1 MQNQTIQ
8 VCPDA
13 FKQMIFD
20 LVIDSQK
27 LMMPEVKNALIS
39 MISYYSIGP
48 IWIDMSNEKPSRL
61 TEWYWIKTKKKRK
74 YDIVMPAK
82 RVSGGFLYG
91 LLPNQPENGRMNR
104 VYMIPDLAIEQY
116 SPIFLPK

>member
-8 VCPDA
+8 VCPDT

-27 LMMPEVKNALIS
+27 LMMPEVKNALIG

-48 IWIDMSNEKPSRL
+48 IWIDISNEKPSGL

-74 YDIVMPAK
+74 YDIIMPAK
-82 RVSGGFLYG
+82 RVCGGFLYG
-91 LLPNQPENGRMNR
+91 LLPNQPENGRTNR